1 MEEKI
6 KSMIKELN
14 TEIKVLEAEE
24 KGISSKLSRLIAMK
38 LELEKIIEK
47 YGEK

>member
-1 MEEKI
+1 MVEEI
-6 KSMIKELN
+6 KSMIKELK

-24 KGISSKLSRLIAMK
+24 KGISSKLSRLMVTK

-47 YGEK
+47 YGEN